1 MYKGEFF
8 SRVGA
13 TALLLSGTASLRNK
27 LVIKSKQIEPR
38 SKYDF
43 LKRPSYASLLN
54 YVPFVPTCLTCL
66 CTLRAFVPSCL
77 KLLLRAYVPY
87 ITTWLRALNYYVPL
101 FLRAYMPMCLY
112 IFFKCACLCAI
123 NYFVPTCA
131 HFSRAYVEISHKIY

>member
-38 SKYDF
+38 SKYDC
-43 LKRPSYASLLN
+43 LKRPSNASLLN

-66 CTLRAFVPSCL
+66 CTLRALNYYVPTCLHALHYCVPTCLLALNYYVPTYLSCL
-77 KLLLRAYVPY
+77 RPSPVYMPLNFTCLRGNLNTLISVPTCPLLLRAYV
-87 ITTWLRALNYYVPL
+87 
-101 FLRAYMPMCLY
+101 
-112 IFFKCACLCAI
+112 
-123 NYFVPTCA
+123 
-131 HFSRAYVEISHKIY
+131 H